1 MKSYIFLAISIIGE
15 VFATAMLKMSE
26 GFTNLLPSLAVI
38 VGYGLSFYFISL
50 ALKTIPLSLAYAIWS
65 GVGTALTALIGI
77 FIWDELFS
85 TLKLA
90 GILLIIGGVVLLN
103 FSRCKRKGKGTC
115 KLRDNG
121 PYSPLPLLS
130 YFFLSLQKYCSNDN

>member
-1 MKSYIFLAISIIGE
+1 MKAYIFLTISIIGE

-26 GFTNLLPSLAVI
+26 GFTNFLPSLAVI

-103 FSRCKRKGKGTC
+103 FSDMKRQEKEAA
-115 KLRDNG
+115 N
-121 PYSPLPLLS
+121 
-130 YFFLSLQKYCSNDN
+130 